1 MDYNTS
7 KEKLI
12 IPEYGRNVQSLIRF
26 AVTVE
31 DREYRNKIARYVIEL
46 MAQITNPAMRTVE
59 EFRRKLWDH
68 LFIISDFKLDVD
80 SPYPLPTADSVAVK
94 GKSIKMRYPNK
105 RIKYRHYGNSV
116 ETMIRKAVEMEDPAK
131 QRAFAEVIGNYMK
144 LVYQNWNRENI
155 TDEVIMS
162 DFEMISGGKLTL
174 QKEANLD
181 SLARSTRRSKPRPSG
196 KSGGGRSGGHR
207 NKGGYRHKRGKNN

>member
-26 AVTVE
+26 ANEVE
-31 DREYRNKIARYVIEL
+31 DREFRNKIARYTVEL
-46 MAQITNPAMRTVE
+46 MAQITNPAMRNVD
-59 EFRRKLWDH
+59 EFKRKLWDH

-80 SPYPLPTADSVAVK
+80 SPFPMPTPESVAVK
-94 GKSIKMRYPNK
+94 GKSIPMPYPK
-105 RIKYRHYGNSV
+105 KQIKYRHYGNSV
-116 ETMIRKAVEMEDPAK
+116 ETMIRKALEMEDPEK
-131 QRAFAEVIGNYMK
+131 QRAFAVVIGNYMK

-155 TDEVIMS
+155 TDDVIMS

-174 QKEANLD
+174 EEEMNLD
-181 SLARSTRRSKPRPSG
+181 SLSRSNKRNKPRPTG
-196 KSGGGRSGGHR
+196 RPSGGRNYR
-207 NKGGYRHKRGKNN
+207 NKNYRNKRGKNN